1 MKSSK
6 MLEMIRK
13 GRIEV
18 CAIMPV
24 FMYNGAPDESHIVI
38 EVK

>member
-13 GRIEV
+13 GHIGV
-18 CAIMPV
+18 CVIMPV
-24 FMYNGAPDESHIVI
+24 FMHDGAPDESHIVI